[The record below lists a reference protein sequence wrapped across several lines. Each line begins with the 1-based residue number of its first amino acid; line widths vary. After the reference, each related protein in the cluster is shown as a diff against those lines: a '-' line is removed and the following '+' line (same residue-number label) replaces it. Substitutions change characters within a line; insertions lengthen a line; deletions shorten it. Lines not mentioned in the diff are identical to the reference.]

1 MPLFVNL
8 LWVLMF
14 GVLCVVP
21 VQLND
26 CSLFLVA
33 LNCLITSCLA

>member
-8 LWVLMF
+8 LRVLMF